1 MFLQGERRY
10 RRAWVEISCDDA
22 GVETHREF
30 SELKTAHKA
39 AEVRA
44 SKRMTELD

>member
-10 RRAWVEISCDDA
+10 RRAWVAISYDT